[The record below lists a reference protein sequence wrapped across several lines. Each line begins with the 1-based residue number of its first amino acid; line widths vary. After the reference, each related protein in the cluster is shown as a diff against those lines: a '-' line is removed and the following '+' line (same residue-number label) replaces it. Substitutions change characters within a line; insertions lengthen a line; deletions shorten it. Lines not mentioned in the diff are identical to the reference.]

1 MVEVVSP
8 MMLKS
13 IEKVVGKHVY
23 GNLYDCDPQILSDE
37 EELRRIVKYAAEL
50 GNMHIL
56 EIKSWKIGLGV
67 SVVAIILESH
77 ITIHT
82 WPEFS
87 FATVDVYSCGEHTD
101 PDKAFNYIVV
111 ALKAKRVVRGYVDRS
126 LEEERRE

>member
-13 IEKVVGKHVY
+13 IEKVIGKHVY
-23 GNLYDCDPQILSDE
+23 GNLYGCDPQILSNE
-37 EELRRIVKYAAEL
+37 EELRRIVTHAAKL
-50 GNMHIL
+50 GNMTLL
-56 EIKSWKIGLGV
+56 EVKSWKIGLGV

-101 PDKAFNYIVV
+101 PTKAFNYIVME
-111 ALKAKRVVRGYVDRS
+111 LRAKRVVRGYVDRS
-126 LEEERRE
+126 LEENHRE